1 MTTALSS
8 QPHAT
13 PTYPTWISW
22 RPYETRKPSHAR
34 KLRATPRSA
43 DPYSSIGSYTIRASL
58 SPFTGYLRVLT
69 IASDP
74 PSASTTKKVTS
85 QEQRPVELSAVV
97 KDALNVMV
105 VFVAVEKP
113 DDGW

>member
-13 PTYPTWISW
+13 LTYPTWISW

-43 DPYSSIGSYTIRASL
+43 DPYSSIGSYTIR
-58 SPFTGYLRVLT
+58 T
-69 IASDP
+69 DKP
-74 PSASTTKKVTS
+74 PEAIKNLNKPSTTLSRLS

-97 KDALNVMV
+97 KDALHVMV